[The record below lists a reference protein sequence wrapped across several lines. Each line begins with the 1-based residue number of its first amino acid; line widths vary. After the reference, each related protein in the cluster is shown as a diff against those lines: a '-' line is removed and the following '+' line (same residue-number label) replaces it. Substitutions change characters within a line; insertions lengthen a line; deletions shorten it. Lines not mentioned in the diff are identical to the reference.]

1 MLPCVRCG
9 SPVLPRSSCPA
20 CGGAP
25 ASSSAAVALLGLVMG
40 SPLVACQEIY
50 GFVPMGDGAPS
61 APDLLVTPQSVQVG
75 DVALG
80 EVGTRDVVT
89 QNVGE
94 ASLEVTAVGVA
105 EPAAGFEVVAPALPA
120 ELEPGEELTLEV
132 AFAPEALGPA
142 TAALTVSSTD
152 EDTPEALVDLS
163 ARGVP

>member
-1 MLPCVRCG
+1 MLPCSRCR

-25 ASSSAAVALLGLVMG
+25 ASSSAAVALLGLIMG

-50 GFVPMGDGAPS
+50 GFVPMGEPVGPG
-61 APDLLVTPQSVQVG
+61 PDLLAPVDLQLG

-80 EVGTRDVVT
+80 EVATGEVVV
-89 QNVGE
+89 QNIGE
-94 ASLEVTAVGVA
+94 AILEVTAVGVA

-120 ELEPGEELTLEV
+120 ELEPGEKLTLEV

-152 EDTPEALVDLS
+152 DDTPEALVDLS
-163 ARGVP
+163 GRGVP